1 MISSPNLS
9 SFIMP
14 SIAEKGAKWIPVNR
28 YEVNDARRSLL
39 KMKSDYTVEFIWIM
53 SKFSASTRENI
64 EQLIWTP
71 TMRALLS
78 AHQARVNELVE
89 SFD

>member
-1 MISSPNLS
+1 
-9 SFIMP
+9 MP
-14 SIAEKGAKWIPVNR
+14 KDR

-53 SKFSASTRENI
+53 SKFSASTKENI
-64 EQLIWTP
+64 EQLIRTP

-78 AHQARVNELVE
+78 AHQTRINELVE
-89 SFD
+89 AFEESPEVKL